1 MAAGV
6 SGRCQYG
13 VVPGRRRLPR
23 SAPEQQGVD
32 PAALLALV
40 DALVAVPELHS
51 LMVVRHGHVV
61 AEGWA
66 RPFAA
71 DRLHL
76 LYSLSKA
83 VTATAVGLAEQDGL
97 LSVDDLLV
105 DHVRDELPD
114 DPPEHLA
121 AMRLRDLLTMRTGH
135 HHDPSNRVFA
145 EPDWL
150 RAFLALP
157 VEHEPGTHFVY
168 NTAATYV
175 LAAVVERR
183 AGVGLLEYLGPRLL
197 EPLGVEGAT
206 WEVSPQGHVTGG
218 FGLSLTTEDV
228 AVLGQLL
235 LQDGVWQGRRLLPEG
250 WVAEAS
256 RAQVPAGPDPA
267 NDWGQGYGY
276 QLWRSRHGY
285 RGDGAFGQFCLV
297 LPEHDLVVALTSGTS
312 TMDRQL
318 VAVWE
323 HLLPGLAG
331 APLPDDDGARSRLEE
346 RLAALDLPVPSGA
359 PTGASVHG
367 RTLRLEP
374 NRFGLTAV
382 RLDDEGGRDLLTL
395 HRGEEAVSVPVGRG
409 VAAPSLVRLES
420 PFDEELLAAGAWPEP
435 DVYELELRL
444 PLTPHALRVRATV
457 DGDDVRVEGAFN
469 AYFQDLQVRL
479 AGRFA
484 D

>member
-1 MAAGV
+1 M
-6 SGRCQYG
+6 
-13 VVPGRRRLPR
+13 PGRRRLPR
-23 SAPEQQGVD
+23 SAPELQGVD
-32 PAALLALV
+32 PRALLALV

-66 RPFAA
+66 PPYAP

-83 VTATAVGLAEQDGL
+83 VTATAVGLAQADGL
-97 LSVDDLLV
+97 LAVDDLLV
-105 DHVRDELPD
+105 DHVADALPD
-114 DPPEHLA
+114 DPADHLA
-121 AMRLRDLLTMRTGH
+121 TMRLRDLLTMRTGH
-135 HHDPSNRVFA
+135 HDDPSDRVFG

-157 VEHEPGTHFVY
+157 VEHPPGTHFVY

-197 EPLGVEGAT
+197 EPLGIEDAT

-235 LQDGVWQGRRLLPEG
+235 LQDGVWQDRRLLPEG

-256 RAQVPAGPDPA
+256 RSHVPAGPDPA

-312 TMDRQL
+312 TMARQL
-318 VAVWE
+318 AAVWD
-323 HLLPGLAG
+323 HLLPGLAD
-331 APLPDDDGARSRLEE
+331 APLPDDEGARADLEE
-346 RLAALDLPVPSGA
+346 RLAALDLPVPVGA
-359 PTGASVHG
+359 PAGAPVHG
-367 RTLRLEP
+367 RTLLLEP
-374 NRFGLTAV
+374 NRFGLTAA
-382 RLDDEGGRDLLTL
+382 RLDDDGGQDLLTL
-395 HRGEEAVSVPVGRG
+395 RRGDETLTVPVGRG
-409 VAAPSLVRLES
+409 MAARSHVRLEK

-435 DVYELELRL
+435 AVYELELRL
-444 PLTPHALRVRATV
+444 PLTPHAVRVRATV
-457 DGDDVRVEGAFN
+457 DGDDVRVEGALN
-469 AYFQDLQVRL
+469 AYFDEDLSVRL
-479 AGRFA
+479 TGRLTG
-484 D
+484 